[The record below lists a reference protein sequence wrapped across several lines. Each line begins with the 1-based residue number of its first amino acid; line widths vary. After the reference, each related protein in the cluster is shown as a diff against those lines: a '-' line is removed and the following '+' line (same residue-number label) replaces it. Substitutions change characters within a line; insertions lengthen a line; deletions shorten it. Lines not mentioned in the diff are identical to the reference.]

1 MIESVISD
9 INRAMDRTSPVPLY
23 FQLAGEL
30 QRAISDGRLP
40 KGDFLGNEV
49 DLADRWQISRPTVRR
64 AIKELVDQGL
74 LVRQRGVGTQ
84 VVSDHIRRRV
94 TLMSLHDDL
103 EAQGRAPTTTVLTH
117 EVVVA
122 DAGIA
127 ASLNLAPGSK
137 VVHIERC
144 RTVDGRRLAILRN
157 WITLDT
163 ASDITPAQLR
173 GSGLYALLRARGV
186 RPHSAELEIGA
197 RIATPTD
204 AALLDLPVG
213 AAVLTTRRVM
223 QDSSGQ
229 PVEVG
234 SHIYD
239 ASSYTIETNVL
250 SG

>member
-1 MIESVISD
+1 MIESVISE
-9 INRAMDRTSPVPLY
+9 IKRAIDRTSPVPLY
-23 FQLAGEL
+23 FQVAGEL
-30 QRAISDGRLP
+30 ERAISDGRLP
-40 KGDFLGNEV
+40 KGDFLGNEI

-64 AIKELVDQGL
+64 AIQELVEQGL

-84 VVSDHIRRRV
+84 VVSDRIRRRV

-103 EAQGRAPTTTVLTH
+103 AAQGRAPTTTVLIH

-127 ASLNLAPGSK
+127 ESLNLQPGAE

-157 WITLDT
+157 WITLD
-163 ASDITPAQLR
+163 AAGDITAAQL
-173 GSGLYALLRARGV
+173 GDAGLYALLRARGV
-186 RPHSAELEIGA
+186 RPHSADLQIGA
-197 RIATPTD
+197 RTATATD

-213 AAVLTTRRVM
+213 APVLTTQRVM
-223 QDSSGQ
+223 QDNTGR

-234 SHIYD
+234 NHVYD
-239 ASSYTIETNVL
+239 AASYTIETSVL